1 MAYTDDPDVAAFEP
15 KIDTLI
21 RGQGIDPS
29 SNKADFI
36 RALYAQESSSGVNT
50 KTSNRGA
57 VGGMQVRPSAF
68 KDVFPNGDPS
78 NPEHQVI
85 AGIRYA
91 NQGYDAANADPKLAA
106 TYYYGGPNGLAKAQ
120 KGVAVSD
127 PVNPTNPNTLEYAD
141 QVVARMP
148 KNTNGYDYSSDPD
161 ISAFGKFSPTNLSA
175 AGAVTPE
182 GHLTPQQIE
191 AKVNTTPFLGRMK
204 PTGPNPVAEALTTMA
219 TGLGSSLLGGAQGI
233 VANITSPLYGTQKG
247 IEYANDIA
255 KQTQAQLTY
264 QPKTQQGQNYIQQLQ
279 SAFETSKL
287 PPIIPEAAGFA
298 PLAGPA
304 AAEARGV
311 ARDVTGQ
318 LLSPS
323 NVAKPGPIDLAAMQQ
338 QFANRKA
345 GVPVTEG
352 LGSAGAAATADQSRV
367 AELLTR
373 ASPELQNEVS
383 STLSAGNQITP
394 EGLKALENRVKAE
407 QFGLKLTEGEAS
419 QNLGLL
425 SEEYN
430 SKKTNEAMAQHLSE
444 RNPKLTQA
452 FQDIRAQ
459 VAPDVFEPDP
469 VKASNIALENMVQQ
483 DEGRKSAI
491 SANYQAAAD
500 ANGGELPLSGENFV
514 ATANAKLKEAN
525 RSRFLP
531 AEIQGILEDEKSNGN
546 MPYNDFENYRTIL
559 AAAARKAERAGD
571 GNAAFAIGQ
580 VRDALEATPMS
591 EASAPVKALY
601 DTARQSAK
609 ERFNLIDQNPAYKA
623 AISDT
628 RTPDEI
634 AQGVLHPAANKF
646 VDNFYGPKTPQVNIN
661 RLVDILGKDSEA
673 HQGLNAAV
681 IDKIAQASGVKG
693 GPNDVVSQSTL
704 NNQIRNVY
712 QTNLPSMLPSEG
724 LKKLQDLADVA
735 ALTEHVKPG
744 AHSNV
749 SGTAISQTPSPTLDL
764 AKKVAEGAVQT
775 GITATSPAAGVAYS
789 LAKAHLT
796 GRAAAKAA
804 AAEAAAQAAKNAAP
818 FREGAGISYTP
829 INQIGK

>member
-1 MAYTDDPDVAAFEP
+1 MA
-15 KIDTLI
+15 TLF
-21 RGQGIDPS
+21 
-29 SNKADFI
+29 DFI
-36 RALYAQESSSGVNT
+36 DAPAAAPVSTPKKGKEPSVQEMYGVKDLQDSLSQIQSTLPDYVPGSPSHKRALADIQSIQSELQRHASAPQAAPQPAPASGTLLDFLDAPASPDLSS
-50 KTSNRGA
+50 K
-57 VGGMQVRPSAF
+57 
-68 KDVFPNGDPS
+68 
-78 NPEHQVI
+78 
-85 AGIRYA
+85 
-91 NQGYDAANADPKLAA
+91 
-106 TYYYGGPNGLAKAQ
+106 
-120 KGVAVSD
+120 
-127 PVNPTNPNTLEYAD
+127 
-141 QVVARMP
+141 
-148 KNTNGYDYSSDPD
+148 
-161 ISAFGKFSPTNLSA
+161 
-175 AGAVTPE
+175 GAVTQQ
-182 GHLTPQQIE
+182 GHMTPQQME
-191 AKVNTTPFLGRMK
+191 AAVKPVQPVQPSQPFLGRMR
-204 PTGPNPVAEALTTMA
+204 PTGPNPAAEALTTLA
-219 TGLGSSLLGGAQGI
+219 SGALAVPVSALGGIA
-233 VANITSPLYGTQKG
+233 ANLTSGKFGTQEG
-247 IEYANDIA
+247 IQTAENAA
-255 KQTQAQLTY
+255 KNIQGAMTY
-264 QPKTQQGQNYIQQLQ
+264 QPRTQQGQNYIQQLQ
-279 SAFETSKL
+279 SAFEASKL
-287 PPIIPEAAGFA
+287 PPIIPEVAGFA

-338 QFANRKA
+338 QFSNRKA

-419 QNLGLL
+419 QNPGLL

-430 SKKTNEAMAQHLSE
+430 SKKTNPAMADHLSN
-444 RNPKLTQA
+444 RNPKLAQG

-469 VKASNIALENMVQQ
+469 VKASNIALEHIVQQ

-531 AEIQGILEDEKSNGN
+531 SEIQGILDDEKSNGN
-546 MPYNDFENYRTIL
+546 MSYNDFENYRTIL
-559 AAAARKAERAGD
+559 ATAARKAERAGD

-609 ERFNLIDQNPAYKA
+609 ERFDLIKNNPAYKA

-661 RLVDILGKDSEA
+661 RLVNILGKDSEA

-681 IDKIAQASGVKG
+681 IDKIAQASGIKG
-693 GPNDVVSQSTL
+693 GPNDVVSQSAL
-704 NNQIRNVY
+704 NKQVKSVY
-712 QTNLPSMLPSEG
+712 QTNLPFMLSADG
-724 LKKLQDLADVA
+724 LKKLHDLADVS
-735 ALTEHVKPG
+735 ALTEHVQG
-744 AHSNV
+744 AKTYSNV
-749 SGTAISQTPSPTLDL
+749 SGTAISQTPSPALDL

-775 GITATSPAAGVAYS
+775 GITAASPAAGVAYS

-829 INQIGK
+829 LNQIGKP